1 MANYSTLKSSGE
13 VAVYADMN
21 ALIAATGMSDGDQA
35 FVTATNNLYIYSTSG
50 WYKIATV
57 QNDSPSAITGVEGA
71 YSLAT
76 DGTATTITAVSTDP
90 EGFPLTWSYSTS
102 GLGSIATVS
111 QADNVFTITPST
123 DSANAGT
130 FTLTINATD
139 GANGAVSA
147 NTSIRLVF
155 SIENSQYTTLL
166 ATAVDTSD
174 NNNLTDSSSNNR
186 TVTAFGDAHAGTFS
200 PYRQGGYSAYF
211 NGTSDYL
218 QVPDSST
225 LDLPADFTIEFWMY
239 RKADTS
245 GTYQSILGGNGNP
258 SNGWNFYVT
267 NSNNVLSFF
276 HSSFLITGP
285 AIEDNRWY
293 HVALTRSGTTLT
305 MYVDGTSVG
314 TATTSTSFAQ
324 NTANAGTRIGYDNQA
339 NGYFHGYL
347 TDVRVVQGTAV
358 YTTNFTPPEERLT
371 AITNTSLLT
380 CHLPYFADGSTNDHA
395 ITPNGDVSIQ
405 PFAPYDYAVYSATSH
420 GGSYYFNSATD
431 YFTVPDSADFRL
443 GSADSWCWEGW
454 VYRKQHGSRE
464 YIIGQQASSYVYTN
478 IVLLNSSESSPLN
491 SNSMMMQVYNNT
503 NYIVLCT
510 PTNSIP
516 KNTWTHF
523 AVQYSSSSGWS
534 IYLNGKNQTLT
545 AHTGSA
551 PSTSYGW
558 YTTSG
563 NGSQGDLNI
572 GRRGPSQS
580 NTNSAQTTLADIKW
594 TPSIQ
599 YSSNFTPPTSPSS
612 STNAIVHFKGTDA
625 SIIDKSQVA
634 NLELVGDTV
643 GTTAQVKFA
652 GSKSMAFDGT
662 GDYIKLSSP
671 VLDFGTGD
679 FTIECWARTTNTAN
693 NGVFALSTSHFTQN
707 NPRGIAVAFYTNFH
721 NWILYANGTT
731 TNSVR
736 SHTPST
742 NTWYHIAV
750 VRTGGYTKLYIDG
763 TEIESRADSYD
774 YSNHTALVIGGYYSG
789 SYLLPGNIQ
798 DFRVTKG
805 LARYTANFTPPT
817 DTLQG

>member
-1 MANYSTLKSSGE
+1 MANYSNLKGSGE

-57 QNDSPSAITGVEGA
+57 QNDSPSAITGVNGT
-71 YSLAT
+71 YVLAP

-90 EGFPLTWSYSTS
+90 EGFALTWSYSTA

-123 DSANAGT
+123 NSANTGT

-139 GANGAVSA
+139 GVNGAVST
-147 NTSIRLVF
+147 NTSLTLAF
-155 SIENSQYTTLL
+155 TTENSKYTTLL
-166 ATAVDTSD
+166 TTAVDTSD
-174 NNNLTDSSSNNR
+174 NNNITDSSSNNR
-186 TVTAFGDAHAGTFS
+186 TVTVTGNAHAGTFS
-200 PYRQGGYSAYF
+200 PYRRGGYSAYF
-211 NGTSDYL
+211 DGTSDYL
-218 QVPDSST
+218 NYPSSSEFAFGTGDFTVEAWVYVTQNFPSGSVSNDMSIFGGFYSPTTMFFHLNYSTLAPSLWDGSTSAVASSGFNTNEWAHVAWCRNNGNLKIFVNGVAGYDSSYT
-225 LDLPADFTIEFWMY
+225 TDFSASVAPYTGMSNADPSRTFYGYISDL
-239 RKADTS
+239 
-245 GTYQSILGGNGNP
+245 
-258 SNGWNFYVT
+258 
-267 NSNNVLSFF
+267 
-276 HSSFLITGP
+276 
-285 AIEDNRWY
+285 
-293 HVALTRSGTTLT
+293 
-305 MYVDGTSVG
+305 
-314 TATTSTSFAQ
+314 
-324 NTANAGTRIGYDNQA
+324 
-339 NGYFHGYL
+339 
-347 TDVRVVQGTAV
+347 RVVKGTAV
-358 YTTNFTPPEERLT
+358 YTSDFTPPEERLT

-395 ITPNGDVSIQ
+395 ITSNGDVSIQ
-405 PFAPYDYAVYSATSH
+405 PFAPYDYAPYSVTSH

-454 VYRKQHGSRE
+454 AYRKQDGSRE
-464 YIIGQQASSYVYTN
+464 YIIGQQGSGYVYTN
-478 IVLLNSSESSPLN
+478 IVLLSSSDGSTLN
-491 SNSMMMQVYNNT
+491 ANSMMVQVYNNG
-503 NYIVLCT
+503 NKIVLLT
-510 PTNSIP
+510 PTNSVP
-516 KNTWTHF
+516 KNTWIHF

-534 IYLNGKNQTLT
+534 IYLNGKSQTLT

-551 PSTSYGW
+551 SSTTYGW

-563 NGSQGDLNI
+563 NGSQGNLNI
-572 GRRGPSQS
+572 GYRDSGAG
-580 NTNSAQTTLADIKW
+580 SAQTTVADIKW

-599 YSSNFTPPTSPSS
+599 YSSNFTPPTSSSS
-612 STNAIVHFKGTDA
+612 STNALVHFKGTDA

-634 NLELVGDTV
+634 NLELVGNTV

-662 GDYIKLSSP
+662 GDYIKVSSP

-679 FTIECWARTTNTAN
+679 FTIECWARTTNTVN
-693 NGVFALSTSHFTQN
+693 NGVFTLSTSHFTQN

-721 NWILYANGTT
+721 NWMLYANGTT
-731 TNSVR
+731 TNSAR

-763 TEIESRADSYD
+763 TEIESRADTKD
-774 YSNHTALVIGGYYSG
+774 YSNHTALAIGGYYSG
-789 SYLLPGNIQ
+789 GYLLPGNIQ
-798 DFRVTKG
+798 DFRITKG

-817 DTLQG
+817 ETLQG

>member
-57 QNDSPSAITGVEGA
+57 QNDSPSAITGVDGT
-71 YSLAT
+71 YGLAT

-123 DSANAGT
+123 DSANIGT

-139 GANGAVSA
+139 GVNGAVSA
-147 NTSIRLVF
+147 NTSITLVF

-166 ATAVDTSD
+166 ATAVDTS
-174 NNNLTDSSSNNR
+174 NNNTIADSSTNNHSI
-186 TVTAFGDAHAGTFS
+186 TAYGNTHAGTFS
-200 PYRQGGYSAYF
+200 PYRRGGYSAYF

-239 RKADTS
+239 REGDTS
-245 GTYQSILGGNGNP
+245 GTYQAILGGNGNP

-395 ITPNGDVSIQ
+395 ITPNGNVSIQ
-405 PFAPYDYAVYSATSH
+405 PFAPYDYAAYSATNH
-420 GGSYYFNSATD
+420 GGSISLDGTGDYLSIAADSSFDFGSGDFTVEFWMYPRTIPSGEGGLITLYEYGSNRRSWYVALDGSKLELRLSTAGTSADTLINSATGVFNPNTWYHVAMVRD
-431 YFTVPDSADFRL
+431 GNNITGYVNGVSVVTGTHSGAVYGNPSDPVIVGSVSTNL
-443 GSADSWCWEGW
+443 GGA
-454 VYRKQHGSRE
+454 E
-464 YIIGQQASSYVYTN
+464 YDGYITDVKIVKGTAVYT
-478 IVLLNSSESSPLN
+478 SAF
-491 SNSMMMQVYNNT
+491 
-503 NYIVLCT
+503 T
-510 PTNSIP
+510 PTTAP
-516 KNTWTHF
+516 L
-523 AVQYSSSSGWS
+523 SSSGAA
-534 IYLNGKNQTLT
+534 L
-545 AHTGSA
+545 
-551 PSTSYGW
+551 
-558 YTTSG
+558 
-563 NGSQGDLNI
+563 
-572 GRRGPSQS
+572 
-580 NTNSAQTTLADIKW
+580 
-594 TPSIQ
+594 
-599 YSSNFTPPTSPSS
+599 
-612 STNAIVHFKGTDA
+612 HFKGTDA

-679 FTIECWARTTNTAN
+679 FTIECWARTTNTVN
-693 NGVFALSTSHFTQN
+693 NGVFTLSTSHFTQN
-707 NPRGIAVAFYTNFH
+707 NPRGIAVAFYTNFY
-721 NWILYANGTT
+721 NWMLYANGTT
-731 TNSVR
+731 TNSTR

-750 VRTGGYTKLYIDG
+750 VKTGGYIKLYIDG
-763 TEIESRADSYD
+763 TEIESRADSYN

-798 DFRVTKG
+798 DFRITKG

-817 DTLQG
+817 ETLQG

>member
-13 VAVYADMN
+13 VAVYANMN

-71 YSLAT
+71 YGLAI

-90 EGFPLTWSYSTS
+90 DGFPLTWSYSTS

-123 DSANAGT
+123 DSANTGT

-139 GANGAVSA
+139 GVNGAVSA
-147 NTSIRLVF
+147 NTSITVLF

-186 TVTAFGDAHAGTFS
+186 TVTVNGDAHAGTFS
-200 PYRQGGYSAYF
+200 PYTRGGYSAYF
-211 NGTSDYL
+211 DGTSDYL

-239 RKADTS
+239 REGDTS
-245 GTYQSILGGNGNP
+245 GTYQAILGGNGNP

-285 AIEDNRWY
+285 AIEDHRWY

-314 TATTSTSFAQ
+314 TATTSTSFDQ
-324 NTANAGTRIGYDNQA
+324 NTANAGTRIGYDIGA

-405 PFAPYDYAVYSATSH
+405 PFGPYENSNIYTDSLH
-420 GGSYYFNSATD
+420 GGSYYLNSTTD

-454 VYRKQHGSRE
+454 VYRKQDGSRE
-464 YIIGQQASSYVYTN
+464 YIIGQQESNYVYTN
-478 IVLLNSSESSPLN
+478 IALLSSSDSSPIN
-491 SNSMMMQVYNNT
+491 ANSMMMQVYNST
-503 NYIVLCT
+503 NRIVLCT
-510 PTNSIP
+510 PTNSVP

-551 PSTSYGW
+551 ASTTYGW

-572 GRRGPSQS
+572 GRRGSSQS
-580 NTNSAQTTLADIKW
+580 NANSAQTTLADIKW

-612 STNAIVHFKGTDA
+612 STNALVHFKGTDA
-625 SIIDKSQVA
+625 SIIDKSQTS
-634 NLELVGDTV
+634 NLQLLGDTT
-643 GTTAQVKFA
+643 GSTTQVKFA
-652 GSKSMAFDGT
+652 GSKSIYFDGGIDAITVNHDALGT
-662 GDYIKLSSP
+662 GDW
-671 VLDFGTGD
+671 
-679 FTIECWARTTNTAN
+679 TIEGWVYFNAISNQYIFDFRSGANTNPALNIDNDWRYVSDAN
-693 NGVFALSTSHFTQN
+693 YRITSGV
-707 NPRGIAVAFYTNFH
+707 
-721 NWILYANGTT
+721 
-731 TNSVR
+731 
-736 SHTPST
+736 TPST
-742 NTWYHIAV
+742 NTWYHFAIV
-750 VRTGGYTKLYIDG
+750 KNSGTTTLYIDG
-763 TEIESRADSYD
+763 SSIGTYSDSLNYVGNASGFIGR
-774 YSNHTALVIGGYYSG
+774 YHAVSTAHLYGY
-789 SYLLPGNIQ
+789 LQ

-817 DTLQG
+817 ETLQG

>member
-21 ALIAATGMSDGDQA
+21 ALIAVTGMSDGDQA

-123 DSANAGT
+123 DTANGGT

-139 GANGAVSA
+139 GVNGAVNA
-147 NTSIRLVF
+147 NTSITLVF
-155 SIENSQYTTLL
+155 SIENSNYTTLL

-186 TVTAFGDAHAGTFS
+186 TVTVSGDAHAGTFS
-200 PYRQGGYSAYF
+200 PYRQGGYSTYF
-211 NGTSDYL
+211 DGTGDTL
-218 QVPDSST
+218 TISSS
-225 LDLPADFTIEFWMY
+225 ADFAYGTGDFTWEAWIYVPGPKANHYLLDHGSNGGTVTIANNKVRYYNSTVGTYNTIYTTGGTIEYNTW
-239 RKADTS
+239 
-245 GTYQSILGGNGNP
+245 
-258 SNGWNFYVT
+258 
-267 NSNNVLSFF
+267 
-276 HSSFLITGP
+276 H
-285 AIEDNRWY
+285 
-293 HVALTRSGTTLT
+293 HVAVVRLSGTTAI
-305 MYVDGTSVG
+305 YVDGVG
-314 TATTSTSFAQ
+314 TASAADTHNYTAQ
-324 NTANAGTRIGYDNQA
+324 AVTVGDYGSGGYGYAGYISD
-339 NGYFHGYL
+339 L
-347 TDVRVVQGTAV
+347 RVVKGTAV
-358 YTTNFTPPEERLT
+358 YTSNFTPPTERLT
-371 AITNTSLLT
+371 SVTNTSLLT

-405 PFAPYDYAVYSATSH
+405 PFAPYETSNVYTDSLH
-420 GGSYYFNSATD
+420 GGSYYLNSNTD

-443 GSADSWCWEGW
+443 GNADSWCWEGW
-454 VYRKQHGSRE
+454 VYRKQDAIRE
-464 YIIGQQASSYVYTN
+464 YIVGQEASSSVYTN
-478 IVLLNSSESSPLN
+478 ITLLSSSDGSSLTA
-491 SNSMMMQVYNNT
+491 NSMMMQVYNIVNR
-503 NYIVLCT
+503 IVLLT
-510 PTNSIP
+510 PTNSVP

-534 IYLNGKNQTLT
+534 IYLNGKNQALT
-545 AHTGSA
+545 AYTGSA
-551 PSTSYGW
+551 ASTTYGW
-558 YTTSG
+558 YTVPG

-572 GRRGPSQS
+572 GRRGPNQS
-580 NTNSAQTTLADIKW
+580 NLNAEQTTIADIKW

-612 STNAIVHFKGTDA
+612 STNALVHFKGTDA
-625 SIIDKSQVA
+625 SIIDKSQTA
-634 NLELVGDTV
+634 NLELVGDTA

-662 GDYIKLSSP
+662 GDYIKVSSP
-671 VLDFGTGD
+671 FFAFGTGD
-679 FTIECWARTTNTAN
+679 FTIECWARATSTADE
-693 NGVFALSTSHFTQN
+693 GVFQFANSYLSQGFTDS
-707 NPRGIAVAFYTNFH
+707 IAVGFNTSSF
-721 NWILYANGTT
+721 NWSLYANDAQTT
-731 TNSVR
+731 TTR

-763 TEIESRADSYD
+763 TEIESRADTKNYT
-774 YSNHTALVIGGYYSG
+774 NTTKLVVGGYWSTG
-789 SYLLPGNIQ
+789 YLLPGNIQ

-817 DTLQG
+817 QPLQG